1 MFAIDTKTPVLVTGA
16 SGYVAGWIVKDLLE
30 AGVTVH
36 GAVRDPDSP
45 KVAPLKAMAE
55 ATPGTLRLFAADLLD
70 EGSYGEAMAGCSIVF
85 HTASPFTINVK
96 DPQRELIDPAL
107 LGTGNVLNEAS
118 RTPTVKRVVL
128 TSSCA
133 AIYTDA
139 IDTDKAPDGRLDESV
154 WNETAS
160 LDYQPYSYSKTVAE
174 REAWK
179 LAEAQSQWDLVVLN
193 PSFVLGP
200 AAHGVPSS
208 ESFSIMRQVGDG
220 TLKFGA
226 PRLGI
231 GMIDVRDLAQ
241 AHLAA
246 AYLPEA
252 SGRNI
257 VSAYESDLLELTL
270 CLQERFGKDY
280 PLPRRALPKW
290 LLWLVGPS
298 QGFSRKFVS
307 RNVNVPWR
315 ADNSKA
321 VRELGLTYRP
331 MKQTMEDMFA
341 QMATAGAFAKA

>member
-1 MFAIDTKTPVLVTGA
+1 
-16 SGYVAGWIVKDLLE
+16 
-30 AGVTVH
+30 
-36 GAVRDPDSP
+36 
-45 KVAPLKAMAE
+45 
-55 ATPGTLRLFAADLLD
+55 
-70 EGSYGEAMAGCSIVF
+70 
-85 HTASPFTINVK
+85 
-96 DPQRELIDPAL
+96 
-107 LGTGNVLNEAS
+107 
-118 RTPTVKRVVL
+118 
-128 TSSCA
+128 
-133 AIYTDA
+133 
-139 IDTDKAPDGRLDESV
+139 
-154 WNETAS
+154 
-160 LDYQPYSYSKTVAE
+160 
-174 REAWK
+174 
-179 LAEAQSQWDLVVLN
+179 
-193 PSFVLGP
+193 
-200 AAHGVPSS
+200 
-208 ESFSIMRQVGDG
+208 MRQVGDG
-220 TLKFGA
+220 KRKFCA

-341 QMATAGAFAKA
+341 QMASAGAFAKA